1 MENKVKNK
9 KSLGIKGDI
18 IDSINDLETLFTE
31 KINEL
36 EERIKQLEDKE

>member
-36 EERIKQLEDKE
+36 EERIKQLEEKE